1 MYLQDLKEEKEQLEL
16 KLSQLTTTSTAN
28 INGLVAQLKAQEES
42 MKQERERVKFDSET
56 WRTQMTELE
65 HELDGAGNK
74 WRSQLAA
81 ARDETERQRRA
92 AYEMQAEVN
101 ESRVKLEARKR
112 EYDSQSAELEAIK
125 DINRDLEARITKSK
139 EVS

>member
-1 MYLQDLKEEKEQLEL
+1 
-16 KLSQLTTTSTAN
+16 
-28 INGLVAQLKAQEES
+28 

-139 EVS
+139 EVR

>member
-1 MYLQDLKEEKEQLEL
+1 MEL

-92 AYEMQAEVN
+92 AYEMQIAPRSAASDFTHVAVN
-101 ESRVKLEARKR
+101 SARVA
-112 EYDSQSAELEAIK
+112 A
-125 DINRDLEARITKSK
+125 
-139 EVS
+139 

>member
-1 MYLQDLKEEKEQLEL
+1 
-16 KLSQLTTTSTAN
+16 
-28 INGLVAQLKAQEES
+28 
-42 MKQERERVKFDSET
+42 MKQERERVKFDAET

-92 AYEMQAEVN
+92 AYEMQAELN
-101 ESRVKLEARKR
+101 EAKVKQEARKR
-112 EYDSQSAELEAIK
+112 EYDSLMAEMEALK
-125 DINRDLEARITKSK
+125 DVNKDLEARITRNK
-139 EVS
+139 EVRSCARSLCRRSFLRRASMRMLHLMYDEFYFFVTFREILAH

>member
-1 MYLQDLKEEKEQLEL
+1 
-16 KLSQLTTTSTAN
+16 
-28 INGLVAQLKAQEES
+28 